1 MSTLWMRVI
10 PGLFVVLW
18 STGFIGAKWGLP
30 HAEPL
35 TFLVWRMVL
44 VTVVLLAM
52 AVVARAP
59 WPRRPRDIAHI
70 AVAGLL
76 VHAAYL
82 GGVFSAIGAGVS
94 AGVAALIVGIQ
105 PLLTATCVGP
115 LLGEKVTPRQWAG
128 LALGLL
134 GVVLVVWEKL
144 GIGSGAW
151 LGLLYA
157 VIGLL
162 GITAGTLYQKRFCPA
177 FDLRTGGVIQ
187 YTATGIVLFLLAAN
201 TETMHVEWTGSF
213 IFALLW
219 LVLVLSVGAIF
230 LLFVM
235 IRHGAASKVAS
246 LFYLTPAVTAVFAW
260 ALFDERLAVPAL
272 IGMGLV
278 AVAVA
283 LVNR

>member
-1 MSTLWMRVI
+1 MSPLWTRLS
-10 PGLFVVLW
+10 PALFVVLW

-35 TFLVWRMVL
+35 TFIVWRMVL
-44 VTVVLLAM
+44 VTAVLLAM
-52 AVVARAP
+52 ALVARAP
-59 WPRRPRDIAHI
+59 WPHRPRDVAHI

-76 VHAAYL
+76 VHATYL
-82 GGVFSAIGAGVS
+82 GGVFSAIGVGLS

-115 LLGEKVTPRQWAG
+115 LLGEKVSARQWAG

-134 GVVLVVWEKL
+134 GVLLVVWEKL
-144 GIGSGAW
+144 AIGSGQW

-157 VIGLL
+157 AIALV
-162 GITAGTLYQKRFCPA
+162 GITAGTLYQKRFCPT

-187 YTATGIVLFLLAAN
+187 YTATGLVLLLLATS

-260 ALFDERLAVPAL
+260 ALFDERLALPAL

-278 AVAVA
+278 ALGVA